1 MIAILNKILTIL
13 TVREKKQWALFTGL
27 TLVISIADIASLAF
41 LLYIIHFYTQPID
54 AIHTFTPFLGEST
67 TRALFNRSSLLL
79 ISLFFVLF
87 SLKNLAAYLIHS
99 WQTRFVHQVA
109 SRISRNNMLHYL
121 EGNYAD
127 YIHTDSS
134 VFTRIISL
142 QPLEFCQH
150 VLSPLQQ
157 VFTETVLILL
167 SIVAILLFNA
177 QLFLLLLIILLPPV
191 IIAGWL
197 TKRKL
202 HTARNYIKNSRTG
215 MWQRL
220 HESISGFVES
230 NIYDR
235 NEYFTERYAIT
246 QHDLNLH
253 QSSLQSLQALPAR
266 LAEVFAVFGLLILM
280 AISSWFGNGQ
290 YTTQIVT
297 LGAFIAAAYKIIPGI
312 ARILNATGQIRT
324 YSFTI
329 TDLVKQNKPAETQPV
344 NNPMPPISS
353 ISFEQVGFTYD
364 HHPVLDNFSCQLQPG
379 DLVGIDGHSG
389 KGKTTLLNILLGFI
403 SPQTGQIRINQ
414 QPVNSLQR
422 KQYWQQIAYVKQ
434 QPFFI
439 YDSLLANITL
449 NGQQHHEQRLHKA
462 LDIAGISEWLP
473 KLPAGINTQLTENG
487 KNISGGQR
495 QRIALA
501 RALYKEANVLI
512 LDEPFS
518 ELDEKAEEKLLHHL
532 QQLATTGKII
542 ILITH
547 NKKSL
552 QICNKII
559 TL

>member
-1 MIAILNKILTIL
+1 VIAILNKVLTIL
-13 TVREKKQWALFTGL
+13 TSREKKQWALFTGL
-27 TLVISIADIASLAF
+27 TLIINMADIASLAF
-41 LLYIIHFYTQPID
+41 LLYIIHFYTQPVN
-54 AIHTFTPFLGEST
+54 AIHPFMPLLGNT
-67 TRALFNRSSLLL
+67 TANALFNRSSLLL
-79 ISLFFVLF
+79 ITLFFVLF
-87 SLKNLAAYLIHS
+87 SLKNLAAFLIQS

-150 VLSPLQQ
+150 VLSSLQQ

-167 SIVAILLFNA
+167 SVVAILLFNA

-191 IIAGWL
+191 ILAGWL

-202 HTARNYIKNSRTG
+202 HTARNYIKNSRTD

-220 HESISGFVES
+220 HESIAGFVES
-230 NIYDR
+230 NLYNR
-235 NEYFTERYAIT
+235 NEYFTERYAIA

-266 LAEVFAVFGLLILM
+266 LAEVFAVFGLLIVM
-280 AISSWFGNGQ
+280 AISSLFGHGQ

-312 ARILNATGQIRT
+312 ARMLNAIGQIRT

-329 TDLVKQNKPAETQPV
+329 TDLVQQNKPAKKQPV
-344 NNPMPPISS
+344 NNLLPPISS

-389 KGKTTLLNILLGFI
+389 KGKTTLLNILLGFM
-403 SPQTGQIRINQ
+403 SPQTGEIRINQ
-414 QPVNSLQR
+414 ESVNSLQR

-434 QPFFI
+434 QPFFL
-439 YDSLLANITL
+439 YDSVLANITL
-449 NGQQHHEQRLHKA
+449 NGKEHHEQRLHKA
-462 LDIAGISEWLP
+462 LDMAGISEWLP
-473 KLPAGINTQLTENG
+473 RLPAGINTLLTENG

-532 QQLATTGKII
+532 QQLAAAGKII
-542 ILITH
+542 LLITH

-552 QICNKII
+552 QVCNKII
-559 TL
+559 SL